1 MPDLRMDVIG
11 KVDRIRSFRQVD
23 DVSAR
28 GKDKHLVGKYV
39 EFQRFEKFLWVVVLL
54 LQPDHLP
61 EPRHLLIRCTA
72 CTDALSGLLVLP
84 VRGDAKL
91 GHTVHRMRPNLDLER
106 ISLRHDRC
114 VQGLVAVRF
123 WHGDIVFE
131 SPRDRLPHG
140 VNDAEHAVT
149 ILDRGDEY
157 AHGGKVVD
165 LADTLV
171 VTFHLT
177 IDAVK
182 VLGAPFDLRFDSGIL
197 EFFPNLTNGVQ
208 NECLPLA
215 ALMFDL
221 LHEGIVRVRLQVA
234 QAEILQFDLDVRYA
248 EPVVKRSIN
257 LERLVGDALTL
268 VLAHVFERAHVV
280 EAVGELDHD
289 DADILCHR
297 EEHLT
302 IVLELYIL
310 LRHVLNASELCHA
323 VDQYRNILAE
333 QFLHLLDGR
342 VRVLDDIVQKR
353 RADRLIVHMQP
364 RENVGDMERMDDVR
378 LAGDARLPAVRL
390 FGKLIGALD
399 LCGISVRLIDA
410 YLFEDHIEG
419 NVSMRFT

>member
-1 MPDLRMDVIG
+1 M
-11 KVDRIRSFRQVD
+11 
-23 DVSAR
+23 
-28 GKDKHLVGKYV
+28 
-39 EFQRFEKFLWVVVLL
+39 
-54 LQPDHLP
+54 
-61 EPRHLLIRCTA
+61 
-72 CTDALSGLLVLP
+72 
-84 VRGDAKL
+84 
-91 GHTVHRMRPNLDLER
+91 
-106 ISLRHDRC
+106 
-114 VQGLVAVRF
+114 
-123 WHGDIVFE
+123 
-131 SPRDRLPHG
+131 
-140 VNDAEHAVT
+140 NDAEHAVT

-171 VTFHLT
+171 VAFHLT

-182 VLGAPFDLRFDSGIL
+182 VLGASFDLRFDSGIF

-215 ALMFDL
+215 ALMLDL

-248 EPVVKRSIN
+248 EPVCKRSIN
-257 LERLVGDALTL
+257 LECLVGDALTL

-297 EEHLT
+297 KEHLT
-302 IVLELYIL
+302 IIFELYIL
-310 LRHVLNASELCHA
+310 LGHVLNAPELCHA

-364 RENVGDMERMDDVR
+364 RENVGYMERMDDVR

-390 FGKLIGALD
+390 FGKLIGTLD
-399 LCGISVRLIDA
+399 LCGISVRLIGA